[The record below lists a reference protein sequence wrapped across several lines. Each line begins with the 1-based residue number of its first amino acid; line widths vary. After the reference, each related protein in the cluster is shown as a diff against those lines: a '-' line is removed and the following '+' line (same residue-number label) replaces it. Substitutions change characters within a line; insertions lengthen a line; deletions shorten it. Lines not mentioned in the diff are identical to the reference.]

1 MRPTRAGKPLPPGS
15 APERIGLAEK
25 SGSSA
30 QLRHGFSGK
39 FDSRWAVDGWQTVDT
54 IGRGEQAET
63 VDDTET
69 VTVAD
74 VVELSR
80 FEARIGG
87 VLAGFAQYVRT
98 ADLIV
103 YPHTEV
109 DLAFEGRGV
118 GSALARAALDD
129 ARQRARPVL
138 AVCPFIARWMGQH
151 PEYLDLAY
159 QNRSRVSD

>member
-1 MRPTRAGKPLPPGS
+1 
-15 APERIGLAEK
+15 
-25 SGSSA
+25 
-30 QLRHGFSGK
+30 
-39 FDSRWAVDGWQTVDT
+39 
-54 IGRGEQAET
+54 
-63 VDDTET
+63 VDDTEN
-69 VTVAD
+69 VTVVD

-87 VLAGFAQYVRT
+87 ALAGFAQYVRT
-98 ADLIV
+98 PDLIV

-138 AVCPFIARWMGQH
+138 AVCPFIARWMSQH

-159 QNRSRVSD
+159 QNRSHVSD